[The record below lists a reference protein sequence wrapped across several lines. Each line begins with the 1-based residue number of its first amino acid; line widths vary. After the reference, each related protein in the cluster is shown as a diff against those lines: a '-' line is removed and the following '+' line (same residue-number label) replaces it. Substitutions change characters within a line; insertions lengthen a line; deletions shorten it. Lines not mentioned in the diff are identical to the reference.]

1 MNMKSKIVNTT
12 STSKTQ
18 SISTPISQSQSQP
31 LSQPNNSF
39 EEEYIEETIEQE
51 SIDSIPKFLTK
62 VKIIQQLCSLPFAS
76 VRVFLNSKDYHQ
88 TQYGYNVK
96 VLMILFIDE
105 NMKPVKIIKPIDSS
119 FSVKFVHR
127 IQYVYVDIENK
138 QQMSEKGNLFY
149 SQLPIQ
155 VVKPEIIKKLKLD
168 ELVKKESKKK
178 VTKEIDYDLIEQM

>member
-12 STSKTQ
+12 SKTQ
-18 SISTPISQSQSQP
+18 SISTPQSQSI
-31 LSQPNNSF
+31 SQPQLNNSF
-39 EEEYIEETIEQE
+39 EQEQEQEYIEETIEQE

>member
-12 STSKTQ
+12 SKTQ
-18 SISTPISQSQSQP
+18 SISTPTSQPQSQP

-51 SIDSIPKFLTK
+51 PIDSIPKFLTK
-62 VKIIQQLCSLPFAS
+62 LKIIQLCSLPFAS
-76 VRVFLNSKDYHQ
+76 VRVFLYSKDNHQ
-88 TQYGYNVK
+88 TQYAYNIK

-119 FSVKFVHR
+119 FSLKFIPR
-127 IQYVYVDIENK
+127 ISYVYVDIENK

-149 SQLPIQ
+149 SQSPIQ
-155 VVKPEIIKKLKLD
+155 VVRPEIIKKLKLD
-168 ELVKKESKKK
+168 ELIKKESKKK